1 MWCLIKVPCNR
12 FTSSLQY
19 SCGLI
24 GTLGLAFA
32 LFSTRAAEANHS
44 EHSLRGP
51 ISMTPGSMRL
61 IPELSHGVSV
71 LKTGSLFPVTLI
83 TPIASRNI
91 KVGQPIKGMLIE
103 DITLAGKTIA
113 PKGSSITGW
122 VSNVQNPRNVLKS
135 KVTSK
140 NWLNANGAISIHF
153 AAIDP
158 SNGMPKLQIDAE
170 PAPGTPVRGP
180 QDEHEL
186 CVHKDGAISVK
197 WSGVKYGAEGV
208 AISAISWATGP
219 FKFITGPVLSGA
231 AGAIQPQY
239 ALDKPVLKEDALTRT
254 KGGLVG
260 AVKGLPGGFII
271 TGVANK
277 GGYISIPSG
286 VQLEVA
292 LLSDLIIANPVHP
305 KAPSRTPGTTS
316 LASKTQALQ

>member
-1 MWCLIKVPCNR
+1 
-12 FTSSLQY
+12 
-19 SCGLI
+19 
-24 GTLGLAFA
+24 
-32 LFSTRAAEANHS
+32 
-44 EHSLRGP
+44 
-51 ISMTPGSMRL
+51 MRL
-61 IPELSHGVSV
+61 IPEVSRGVSV
-71 LKTGSLFPVTLI
+71 LKAGSLFPITLI
-83 TPIASRNI
+83 TPLASRTV

-103 DITLAGKTIA
+103 DITLGGKTIA
-113 PKGSSITGW
+113 PKGSHITGW
-122 VSNVQNPRNVLKS
+122 VSTIQNPRNVLKS

-153 AAIDP
+153 AALEP
-158 SNGMPKLQIDAE
+158 SNGLPKVLIDAE

-197 WSGVKYGAEGV
+197 WSGIKYGAEGV
-208 AISAISWATGP
+208 AISAASWATGP

-231 AGAIQPQY
+231 AGALQPEY
-239 ALDKPVLKEDALTRT
+239 AFDKPVLRDDALTRT

-286 VQLEVA
+286 VQLEVQ
-292 LLSDLIIANPVHP
+292 LISDLVISNPAPRWSP
-305 KAPSRTPGTTS
+305 KNAGTSS
-316 LASKTQALQ
+316 LASKNQALQ